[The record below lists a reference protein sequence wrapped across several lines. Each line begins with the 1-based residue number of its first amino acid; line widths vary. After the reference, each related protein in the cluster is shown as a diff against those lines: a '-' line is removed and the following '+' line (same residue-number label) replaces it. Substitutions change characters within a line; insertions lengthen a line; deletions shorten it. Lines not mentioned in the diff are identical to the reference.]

1 MLFEKIDYD
10 QVPMLAKKMKSF
22 FTQNCSI
29 DKTAY
34 MNWRVSAQKDVASQ
48 FWILADGYFETAILL
63 IDTCLNDNFD
73 KKADIYIFPI
83 LFNIVQGIELKLK
96 AIIDYL
102 NIILHER
109 HIIKNGHN
117 IKQLIEEAIKRFMD
131 FNAVESS
138 DEIAQ
143 SITAL
148 KLVQNFIR
156 NIYEKTDDMAFARY
170 PVDTKEREMFY
181 AAAYENV
188 VVDLEILR
196 EQAIYVITM
205 LELVTDSLLRY
216 MEYLSELKSEY
227 VGDY

>member
-1 MLFEKIDYD
+1 ME
-10 QVPMLAKKMKSF
+10 SF
-22 FTQNCSI
+22 FVQNRDI

-34 MNWRVSAQKDVASQ
+34 MNWRVSAQKDVTSQ

-83 LFNIVQGIELKLK
+83 LFNIVQGIELTLK

-102 NIILHER
+102 NIILHETPSIR
-109 HIIKNGHN
+109 NGHN
-117 IKQLIEEAIKRFMD
+117 IKQLIEEAIERFKE
-131 FNAVESS
+131 FNAVEKSN
-138 DEIAQ
+138 EIEQ

-170 PVDTKEREMFY
+170 PINTKEKEMFY
-181 AAAYENV
+181 AATYENV
-188 VVDLEILR
+188 VVNLEILR
-196 EQAIYVITM
+196 EQATYVITM

-227 VGDY
+227 DDVINYPPQ